1 MRQISRKY
9 DRASV
14 NPGVGIGVPLGKA
27 DIPPK
32 RGFFVSVAWLRPCMG
47 GPCVGAFGHAGPFPR
62 YANPHGPA
70 LPNWRLGGGKKTAGK
85 DPTMI
90 KRRILTLNPS
100 KARAAYHRACAL
112 ASLHSSS
119 SLSVRLARYNHHMQ
133 SARALAQE
141 SHCYTAVSGG
151 DV

>member
-1 MRQISRKY
+1 
-9 DRASV
+9 
-14 NPGVGIGVPLGKA
+14 
-27 DIPPK
+27 
-32 RGFFVSVAWLRPCMG
+32 
-47 GPCVGAFGHAGPFPR
+47 
-62 YANPHGPA
+62 
-70 LPNWRLGGGKKTAGK
+70 
-85 DPTMI
+85 MI

>member
-32 RGFFVSVAWLRPCMG
+32 RGFCVRSMATSLYGRAVRGCLRARRTLSPVRQPARPC
-47 GPCVGAFGHAGPFPR
+47 PPKLAFG
-62 YANPHGPA
+62 
-70 LPNWRLGGGKKTAGK
+70 WREKTAGK

-133 SARALAQE
+133 AARVFTQQGG
-141 SHCYTAVSGG
+141 CDAVAVGG